1 MKTSAA
7 RGPAL
12 SLVREWL
19 LPSPSVAA
27 AGDAS
32 GADGS
37 KSITASSTS
46 RVPVCEGDAPTRT
59 GTISP
64 ESTPALSPLVRSSWV
79 SGSPSRYFVARS
91 SSDSAIASVSRS
103 RASSTS
109 SSIPAGTSASG
120 SVRLIEPSKLASAP
134 MGTWMG
140 TQFLP
145 KASFME
151 LMALSKSAFSRSI
164 LLMKMKRTMR

>member
-1 MKTSAA
+1 M
-7 RGPAL
+7 
-12 SLVREWL
+12 
-19 LPSPSVAA
+19 PSPSVAA

-37 KSITASSTS
+37 RSITASSTS
-46 RVPVCEGDAPTRT
+46 RVLICEGDAPART

-64 ESTPALSPLVRSSWV
+64 DSTPALSPLVSSSWV

-91 SSDSAIASVSRS
+91 SSDSAMASVRRS

-120 SVRLIEPSKLASAP
+120 SMMLMEPWNADSAP

-145 KASFME
+145 NASVTE
-151 LMALSKSAFSRSI
+151 PMALWKSAFSRSI
-164 LLMKMKRTMR
+164 LLMKMKRAMR